1 MFVWGVDWYTKQLAS
16 AITSPLHYGIF
27 KIDLVHNYG
36 VMLGFS
42 SQLPLMLKTIVL
54 TTLGAAILCSFVL
67 VLILV
72 PINSLWLRVGLAIL
86 TGGII
91 GNVTDRF
98 MNGAVIDFLAISY
111 GPIKTP
117 FLNVADICQ
126 WIGYLSI
133 WYGLYLDAQYYW
145 PKKDWRNKFFVNPR
159 FQMRTGFL
167 MGSLCFF
174 TGFILLAFGLSFF
187 HGTLENENIKF
198 YLYSGSVLIILMSVI
213 LFILGVILSHRVA
226 GPMFAVSRYL
236 EESLAGKRKGFK
248 LRAND
253 EFKELEEPLS
263 LLNERLY
270 QATEAESKE
279 S

>member
-1 MFVWGVDWYTKQLAS
+1 MMNQ
-16 AITSPLHYGIF
+16 
-27 KIDLVHNYG
+27 
-36 VMLGFS
+36 
-42 SQLPLMLKTIVL
+42 
-54 TTLGAAILCSFVL
+54 
-67 VLILV
+67 
-72 PINSLWLRVGLAIL
+72 INKKRVGLAIL

-174 TGFILLAFGLSFF
+174 TGFILLL
-187 HGTLENENIKF
+187 TRIKTPASKLN
-198 YLYSGSVLIILMSVI
+198 YKNALIIGLFQAIALFPGISRSGMTISSAMFAGIEKEKAAKFSFLLFIPIVIGAMILEAGQAYFSLTLAVAFVISFLLSLIFLNILVYVLKKGYFWMFSVYC
-213 LFILGVILSHRVA
+213 FILGIISLIL
-226 GPMFAVSRYL
+226 YL
-236 EESLAGKRKGFK
+236 F
-248 LRAND
+248 
-253 EFKELEEPLS
+253 
-263 LLNERLY
+263 Y
-270 QATEAESKE
+270 
-279 S
+279 